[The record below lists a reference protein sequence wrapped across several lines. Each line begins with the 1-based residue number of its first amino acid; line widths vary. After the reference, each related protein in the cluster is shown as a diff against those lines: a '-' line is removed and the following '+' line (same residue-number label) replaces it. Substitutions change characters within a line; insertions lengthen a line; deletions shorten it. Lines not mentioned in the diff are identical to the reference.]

1 MRYFKFELLIIV
13 LIALHE
19 IKITVFPMKAAFSNM
34 SSEPSADQ
42 ISRTENYKMNE
53 SFNEENIEN
62 DSIDIS
68 ISKDTMNVESS
79 LNTNYTSIS
88 TKRKFENSVFSEAL
102 CINSTSGCKQV
113 TSILLMLYF
122 VIAN

>member
-19 IKITVFPMKAAFSNM
+19 IKITVFPTKAAFSNM